1 LGGGGLLGGRKVRI
15 GGMGKGSGMIHP
27 NMATML
33 GVVTCDANVEPEAW
47 RAMVK
52 RASVNSFNQ
61 ISVDGDTSTNDC
73 VIGLAS
79 GAAGG
84 DPIAAG
90 TPEAEKL
97 EAALTAVCV
106 GIAKS
111 IAWDGEGATCLI
123 ECNVNGADSLDD
135 ARLIARSVVSSSLAK
150 SAIFGHDPN
159 WGRLACA
166 AGYSGVHFEQE
177 DLCIKL
183 GPHTLMENGQ
193 PLDYDAKD
201 ASAYLKDACAVHG
214 TVVIDVSVGAG
225 AFEGSAWGCDLTY
238 DYVKINA
245 EYTT

>member
-1 LGGGGLLGGRKVRI
+1 
-15 GGMGKGSGMIHP
+15 M
-27 NMATML
+27 
-33 GVVTCDANVEPEAW
+33 
-47 RAMVK
+47 
-52 RASVNSFNQ
+52 
-61 ISVDGDTSTNDC
+61 
-73 VIGLAS
+73 
-79 GAAGG
+79 
-84 DPIAAG
+84 
-90 TPEAEKL
+90 
-97 EAALTAVCV
+97 TAVCV

-166 AGYSGVHFEQE
+166 AWYSGVHFEQE